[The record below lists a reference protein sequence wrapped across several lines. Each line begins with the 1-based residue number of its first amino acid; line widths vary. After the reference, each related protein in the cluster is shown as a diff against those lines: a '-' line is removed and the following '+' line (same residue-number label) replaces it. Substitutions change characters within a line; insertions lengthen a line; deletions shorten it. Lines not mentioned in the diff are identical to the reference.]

1 MGSTSKTT
9 PRATFSRRSVFI
21 LAAIGSAIGL
31 GSIWRFPYVAYE
43 NGGGAFLVPFLVAL
57 LTAGIPMLFLDYAM
71 GHRFRGGAPLTFRRI
86 NKHMEWLGWF
96 QVIICLIIACYYA
109 VIIAWS
115 GAYMFYSL
123 RQDWGDNP
131 DGFFNNTFLQSQ
143 TDLSTSF
150 VPAVAIPLAIIWII
164 TIAVIALGVQN
175 GVGTASKFFVP
186 LLAVLFCIL
195 VVRSLFLPGAA
206 KGLEVF
212 FTADWSILADG
223 KVWIAAYSQIFFSL
237 SVGYGIMV
245 TYSSY
250 LKRRSDLAGSS
261 LVVAFATSS
270 FQVLAGIC
278 VFAALGFLAYQQGAS
293 VDEVATNGIGLA
305 FIAFP
310 SVISQMTGGG
320 IFGFLFFLSLV
331 LAGLTS
337 LVSLVEVVT
346 AAFQDKLGLRRVPAV
361 LIVGIPMAVIS
372 MVLFATKSGISV
384 LDVVDKFI
392 NNTIALN
399 ALIMLIIVVW
409 VLRRLNEMQ
418 VHLNA
423 VSTLWVGTWWK
434 ICIAI
439 ITPVA
444 LLWMILMEFGDLI
457 ANGYGDYPGWFVG
470 VFGWGCLAVC
480 ALGAIIF
487 STVRWSDRIRQLD
500 GPMFTPET
508 MPEYQTLS
516 YKRHL
521 AKKAATPASKKS
533 AEEHDE

>member
-1 MGSTSKTT
+1 MSADSTSA
-9 PRATFSRRSVFI
+9 PRATFSKRSVFI

-43 NGGGAFLVPFLVAL
+43 NGGGAFLIPFLVAL
-57 LTAGIPMLFLDYAM
+57 LTAGIPMLFLDYAL
-71 GHRFRGGAPLTFRRI
+71 GHRFRGGAPLTFRRLH
-86 NKHMEWLGWF
+86 KKMEWLGWF

-123 RQDWGDNP
+123 RQDWGSDP

-143 TDLSTSF
+143 SDLTMSF
-150 VPAVAIPLAIIWII
+150 VPAVAIPLAVIWII
-164 TIAVIALGVQN
+164 TIGVIALGVQN
-175 GVGTASKFFVP
+175 GVGAASKFFVP
-186 LLAVLFCIL
+186 LLALLFGIL
-195 VVRSLFLPGAA
+195 VVRSLFLEGATD
-206 KGLEVF
+206 GLEVF
-212 FTADWSILADG
+212 FTADWSILSDG
-223 KVWIAAYSQIFFSL
+223 QVWIAAYSQIFFSL

-278 VFAALGFLAYQQGAS
+278 VFSALGFLAAQQGVA
-293 VDEVATNGIGLA
+293 VDDVATNGIGLA

-310 SVISQMTGGG
+310 SVISQMAGGG
-320 IFGFLFFLSLV
+320 LFGFLFFLSLV

-346 AAFQDKLGLRRVPAV
+346 AAFQDKLGLQRVPAV
-361 LIVGIPMAVIS
+361 LLTGIPMTVIS
-372 MVLFATKSGISV
+372 LLLFATKSGISV

-399 ALIMLIIVVW
+399 ALVMLVLLAW
-409 VLRRLNEMQ
+409 VLRRLKEMQ
-418 VHLNA
+418 THLNA
-423 VSTLWVGTWWK
+423 VSTLWVGTWWR
-434 ICIAI
+434 ICISVV
-439 ITPVA
+439 TPLA
-444 LLWMILMEFGDLI
+444 LLWMIVSEFGELI
-457 ANGYGDYPGWFVG
+457 INGYGTYPTWFVAI
-470 VFGWGCLAVC
+470 FGWGCPVAC
-480 ALGAIIF
+480 AIVA
-487 STVRWSDRIRQLD
+487 TVLTVLRWSDRILKFD

-508 MPEYQTLS
+508 LPEYQTLS
-516 YKRHL
+516 YRRHL
-521 AKKAATPASKKS
+521 DKEQTK
-533 AEEHDE
+533 

>member
-1 MGSTSKTT
+1 MSAESKAA

-43 NGGGAFLVPFLVAL
+43 NGGGAFLIPFLVAL

-86 NKHMEWLGWF
+86 NKRMEWLGWF
-96 QVIICLIIACYYA
+96 QVVICFIIACYYA

-123 RQDWGDNP
+123 RQEWGNDP
-131 DGFFNNTFLQSQ
+131 DAFFNHSFLQSQ
-143 TDLSTSF
+143 TELSTSF
-150 VPAVAIPLAIIWII
+150 VPAVAIPLAVIWII

-175 GVGTASKFFVP
+175 GVGAASKFFVP

-195 VVRSLFLPGAA
+195 VVRSLFLEGATE
-206 KGLEVF
+206 GLEVF
-212 FTADWSILADG
+212 FTADWSLLANG

-278 VFAALGFLAYQQGAS
+278 VFAALGFLAVQQGVS
-293 VDEVATNGIGLA
+293 VDDVATNGIGLA

-310 SVISQMTGGG
+310 SVISQMTGGSL
-320 IFGFLFFLSLV
+320 FGFLFFFSLV

-346 AAFQDKLGLRRVPAV
+346 AAFQDKLGLQRVP
-361 LIVGIPMAVIS
+361 
-372 MVLFATKSGISV
+372 
-384 LDVVDKFI
+384 
-392 NNTIALN
+392 
-399 ALIMLIIVVW
+399 
-409 VLRRLNEMQ
+409 R
-418 VHLNA
+418 
-423 VSTLWVGTWWK
+423 
-434 ICIAI
+434 C
-439 ITPVA
+439 
-444 LLWMILMEFGDLI
+444 
-457 ANGYGDYPGWFVG
+457 
-470 VFGWGCLAVC
+470 C
-480 ALGAIIF
+480 
-487 STVRWSDRIRQLD
+487 
-500 GPMFTPET
+500 
-508 MPEYQTLS
+508 
-516 YKRHL
+516 
-521 AKKAATPASKKS
+521 
-533 AEEHDE
+533 